1 MVLFSIAGL
10 ILGGLRVEYG
20 GPHEFFSFFQL
31 SCRPERVKG
40 ESKSE
45 WAAGEAGSSLFG
57 FSPVA

>member
-10 ILGGLRVEYG
+10 ILGGLCVESGGLARV
-20 GPHEFFSFFQL
+20 FQL
-31 SCRPERVKG
+31 SSRPERVKG